1 MAAGDDVA
9 VRKTV
14 DDQVAMT
21 RLVSGKNK
29 IKANKAEWNQ
39 GSWDAARDEV
49 YRTYL
54 SERFRADGRFRAMLE
69 AIKAKGGEILFV
81 NGVEPSEL
89 GVGVRV
95 DGSLVGGDN
104 LVGRWMMSLA

>member
-1 MAAGDDVA
+1 MKGDQIA
-9 VRKTV
+9 LRKAV
-14 DDQVAMT
+14 DDQVALT
-21 RLVSGKNK
+21 RQVSGKEK
-29 IKANKAEWNQ
+29 IKATWNQ
-39 GSWDAARDEV
+39 GAWNAVRDEV
-49 YRTYL
+49 YQAYL
-54 SERFRADGRFRAMLE
+54 TERLRADGRFRAILE

-104 LVGRWMMSLA
+104 LVGRWMMSLV